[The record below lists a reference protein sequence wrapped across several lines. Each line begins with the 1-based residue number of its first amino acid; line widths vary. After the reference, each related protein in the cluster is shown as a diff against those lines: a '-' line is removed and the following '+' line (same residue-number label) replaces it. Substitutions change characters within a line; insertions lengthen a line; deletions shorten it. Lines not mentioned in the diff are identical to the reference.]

1 MQDLRERLSQSL
13 GSKVCFFFFFSRGNP
28 RKSIVSLSAEKAV
41 ELMV

>member
-13 GSKVCFFFFFSRGNP
+13 GSKVCFFFLRGNL